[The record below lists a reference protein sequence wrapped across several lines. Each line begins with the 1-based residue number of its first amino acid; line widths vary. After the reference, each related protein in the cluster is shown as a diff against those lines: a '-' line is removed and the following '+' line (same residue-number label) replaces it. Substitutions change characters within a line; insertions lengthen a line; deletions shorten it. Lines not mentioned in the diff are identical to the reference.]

1 MTATPPSRCCYP
13 STWKQTTY
21 VLARSSYRLEA
32 KCNNRRIPPLDMD
45 RIMMNT
51 NAYLPVARFQI
62 RWAGAG
68 ARIPARIYDNRFH
81 VLMKG
86 VACIHILKFVISLR
100 EKHQKTLS
108 PCNVLQ
114 LGISWRPTGA
124 PSRSRVITCRIPL
137 EKTDE
142 NERY

>member
-100 EKHQKTLS
+100 EKHQKLFHRVTC
-108 PCNVLQ
+108 CN
-114 LGISWRPTGA
+114 
-124 PSRSRVITCRIPL
+124 L
-137 EKTDE
+137 EFPGV
-142 NERY
+142 RRGLHHAAGSSLVGFH